1 MSESFWFGIF
11 QMNYS
16 FSVLTDLQQNKI
28 DFCKRV
34 VYIRFLIAVQH
45 VRRLTEVIML
55 CRNAVVAT
63 RIR

>member
-34 VYIRFLIAVQH
+34 VYTRFLIAVQH
-45 VRRLTEVIML
+45 VRRLTEVIMPS
-55 CRNAVVAT
+55 
-63 RIR
+63 